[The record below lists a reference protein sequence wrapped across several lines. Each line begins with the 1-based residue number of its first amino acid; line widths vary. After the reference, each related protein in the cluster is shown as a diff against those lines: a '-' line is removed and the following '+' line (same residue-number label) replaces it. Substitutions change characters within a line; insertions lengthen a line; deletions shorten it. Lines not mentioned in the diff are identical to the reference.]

1 MNLEQA
7 KALGKK
13 EIHRSAAKLKFET
26 RNLIDGK
33 FVAAAQG
40 KTFESI
46 NPATNCFDHGDM
58 TQPWGGY
65 KQSGD
70 RQSDRRRYSGQ
81 GALDEARASAEGE
94 GVGLHPGIEE
104 TDLEGAVDDGAGLPD
119 QLIEPLPGNDTLAI
133 GERMLR
139 MSGAASAP
147 DALTATYPEV
157 LV

>member
-1 MNLEQA
+1 RNRPMNLEQA

-94 GVGLHPGIEE
+94 GVGL
-104 TDLEGAVDDGAGLPD
+104 
-119 QLIEPLPGNDTLAI
+119 
-133 GERMLR
+133 
-139 MSGAASAP
+139 
-147 DALTATYPEV
+147 
-157 LV
+157 